1 MNINYARLSGFI
13 ADHVDDFKKS
23 GLTLDQ
29 YCALNH
35 ECDFAIMDACL
46 HLAQLSP
53 VQIDTIGKAQVPPSC
68 WYVFVQ
74 ISDTSDAA
82 FDEAIRIAS
91 SHSSGVNE
99 EPLVVKLRK
108 VMDDGKAD
116 FPDAKDLR
124 LAGPIGLKF
133 SALDAKESAVFRN
146 MAAYLTKNG
155 LLTQRQV
162 NWLKSLI
169 LKIKAKKVSGSTT
182 IEKAALKRLYDWAE

>member
-1 MNINYARLSGFI
+1 MKINYAKLSGFI
-13 ADHVDDFKKS
+13 ADHVEDFKKS

-29 YCALNH
+29 YCALNN

-53 VQIDTIGKAQVPPSC
+53 LQIDKIGKAQVPPSC
-68 WYVFVQ
+68 WYAFVQ
-74 ISDTSDAA
+74 ISDTSDSA
-82 FDEAIRIAS
+82 FDEAIRIVS

-99 EPLVVKLRK
+99 EPLVVKLLR

-133 SALDAKESAVFRN
+133 SALDAKESGVFRN
-146 MAAYLTKNG
+146 MAGYLTKNG

-169 LKIKAKKVSGSTT
+169 LKIKTKRVSGSTT

>member
-1 MNINYARLSGFI
+1 MNINYAKLSGFI

-53 VQIDTIGKAQVPPSC
+53 LQIDKIGKAKVPASC
-68 WYVFVQ
+68 WYAFVQ

-82 FDEAIRIAS
+82 FEEAIRIVS
-91 SHSSGVNE
+91 SHSSGVNQ
-99 EPLVVKLRK
+99 EPLVVKLRR

-169 LKIKAKKVSGSTT
+169 LKIKAKKVSGSTP
-182 IEKAALKRLYDWAE
+182 IEKAALNRLYDWAQ

>member
-1 MNINYARLSGFI
+1 MKINYAKLSGFI
-13 ADHVDDFKKS
+13 ADHVEDFKKS

-29 YCALNH
+29 YCALNS

-53 VQIDTIGKAQVPPSC
+53 LQIDKIGKAQVPPSC
-68 WYVFVQ
+68 WYAFVQ

-82 FDEAIRIAS
+82 FDEAIRIVS

-99 EPLVVKLRK
+99 EPLVVKLRR

-133 SALDAKESAVFRN
+133 SALDAKESGVFRN
-146 MAAYLTKNG
+146 MAGYLTKNG

-169 LKIKAKKVSGSTT
+169 LKIKTKKVSGSTT

>member
-1 MNINYARLSGFI
+1 
-13 ADHVDDFKKS
+13 
-23 GLTLDQ
+23 
-29 YCALNH
+29 
-35 ECDFAIMDACL
+35 MDACL

-53 VQIDTIGKAQVPPSC
+53 VQIDKIGKAQVPPSC
-68 WYVFVQ
+68 WYAFVQ

-169 LKIKAKKVSGSTT
+169 LKIKTKKVSGTTT

>member
-1 MNINYARLSGFI
+1 MKINYAKLSGFI

-53 VQIDTIGKAQVPPSC
+53 VQIDKIGKAQVPPSC
-68 WYVFVQ
+68 WYAFVQ

-162 NWLKSLI
+162 NWLRSLI
-169 LKIKAKKVSGSTT
+169 LKIKTKKVSGSTT

>member
-1 MNINYARLSGFI
+1 MNINYAKLSGFI

-53 VQIDTIGKAQVPPSC
+53 LHIDKIGKAKVPPSC
-68 WYVFVQ
+68 WYAFVQ

-82 FDEAIRIAS
+82 FEEAIRIVS
-91 SHSSGVNE
+91 NHSSGVNE
-99 EPLVVKLRK
+99 EPLVVKLRRI
-108 VMDDGKAD
+108 MDDGKAD
-116 FPDAKDLR
+116 FPDVKDLR
-124 LAGPIGLKF
+124 VAGPAGLKF
-133 SALDAKESAVFRN
+133 SALDTEEAGVFRN
-146 MAAYLTKNG
+146 MAGYLNKNG
-155 LLTQRQV
+155 FLSQKQV
-162 NWLKSLI
+162 NFIKGLI
-169 LKIKAKKVSGSTT
+169 LKIKAKKVSGSTS

>member
-1 MNINYARLSGFI
+1 MNINYAKLAGFI
-13 ADHVDDFKKS
+13 TDHVDDFKKS

-53 VQIDTIGKAQVPPSC
+53 LQIDKIGKAQVPPSC
-68 WYVFVQ
+68 WYAFVQ

-82 FDEAIRIAS
+82 FEEAIRIVS
-91 SHSSGVNE
+91 THSSGVND
-99 EPLVVKLRK
+99 EPLVVKLRRI
-108 VMDDGKAD
+108 MDDGKAD

-133 SALDAKESAVFRN
+133 SALDAKESGVFKN

-155 LLTQRQV
+155 LLSQRQV

-169 LKIKAKKVSGSTT
+169 LKIKSKKVSGASN
-182 IEKAALKRLYDWAE
+182 IEKEALKRLYDWAE

>member
-1 MNINYARLSGFI
+1 MNINYAKLSGFI
-13 ADHVDDFKKS
+13 ADHVDNFKKS
-23 GLTLDQ
+23 GLNLDQ
-29 YCALNH
+29 YCALNKDC
-35 ECDFAIMDACL
+35 EFAIMDACL

-53 VQIDTIGKAQVPPSC
+53 LQIDKIGKAKVPPSC
-68 WYVFVQ
+68 WYAFVQ
-74 ISDTSDAA
+74 ISDTNDAA
-82 FDEAIRIAS
+82 FEEAIRIVS

-99 EPLVVKLRK
+99 EPLVVKLRR

-133 SALDAKESAVFRN
+133 SALEAKESAVFKN

-182 IEKAALKRLYDWAE
+182 IEQSALKRLYDWAE